1 MVILPVPPRII
12 ETLRSR
18 LVHFTANNKL
28 QLAVN
33 SFTLPVCP
41 YLGLKI
47 CGWLLVAAMFVFIH
61 ESTLFYLAEKLS
73 SKLHFFKIKF
83 DNQ

>member
-1 MVILPVPPRII
+1 MVILPVPLRII

-18 LVHFTANNKL
+18 LGHFTANNKL
-28 QLAVN
+28 RFAVN

-47 CGWLLVAAMFVFIH
+47 CGRLLVAAMFVFIH
-61 ESTLFYLAEKLS
+61 ESTLFYFS
-73 SKLHFFKIKF
+73 
-83 DNQ
+83 